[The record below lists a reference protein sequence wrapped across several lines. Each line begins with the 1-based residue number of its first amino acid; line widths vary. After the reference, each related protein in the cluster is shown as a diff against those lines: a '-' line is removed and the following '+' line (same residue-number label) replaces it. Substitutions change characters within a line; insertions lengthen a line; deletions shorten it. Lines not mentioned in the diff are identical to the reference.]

1 MFAYELRAA
10 FYSLANARGYA
21 TTIVLTLGITLGA
34 LVAMFNLNYQL
45 LAAPFP
51 YPDADKIIVFKG
63 ERFHQ
68 GESFKDRGAP
78 YPSWVATYLQPSDKL
93 KRKALV
99 FYTDSVERRLPDSP
113 VLMTAN
119 VTPDFFN
126 LFDVPMILGR
136 RFNQEAELYAM
147 EQVAI
152 ISYNTWQRIFQLDP
166 EVLGKTL
173 NIMEMEFKII
183 GVTAP
188 DFIEPELRKPG
199 LETDLWL
206 TFDYTEFPVSER
218 NNWNTS
224 LTATYMVALP
234 EEEYSLNAIEHEIST
249 QGATLF
255 KQEAASTNT
264 PQDNIAF
271 KLFSLNDFV
280 LHTASKQSLLM
291 LAGVMLL
298 VLIASTNVINL
309 ILARAAN
316 KERTMAIQA
325 ALGAQP
331 VHIFREILSEILLL
345 MMAACALS
353 IVVACGLLQALK
365 VAADGFMPRL
375 HELHLNGQTIVFA
388 VVVALALAFLFA
400 ALVSRQINYRAL
412 NHILQSS
419 GKGTGLQISKRAR
432 SLLILSQVALT
443 GILLAVSLQ
452 VFVQSMREIHKP
464 LGYEIKDQLQ
474 ARLSVATLR
483 GKVSSDEIRTMFV
496 GLQQELSSRADVE
509 SVGLSTGSPVSYNS
523 PFSQFL
529 LTEFGGEHKILT
541 HPNFCDGS
549 YLEILKI
556 PLVAGRYFTNAEARE
571 HARVIVVNESLAR
584 TLQPDGNVL
593 GKIVYRNGDTNPQG
607 LEIIGVVKDLQI
619 PVRGESLR
627 FFQASV
633 SDSPEVL
640 IKMKPG
646 KTLSAIE
653 INQAAAKFHS
663 QLKLFNLRTTELAL
677 NVLTANQKTAAYI
690 TAVLALLAFFLAA
703 IGIYGVLSYS
713 VRLRR
718 FELGIRI
725 AIGARP
731 GSIVLRVFQDNL
743 MPVVAGLISA
753 FAVLL
758 MLWIWGQQTSYSLDS
773 SVLGWALPSALILLL
788 AAAASLLSV
797 WSLIRQ
803 PASEVLRSN

>member
-1 MFAYELRAA
+1 MFAYELRTA

-21 TTIVLTLGITLGA
+21 TTIVLTLGVTLGA

-63 ERFHQ
+63 ERFHK
-68 GESFKDRGAP
+68 GELLKDRGVP
-78 YPSWVATYLQPSDKL
+78 YPGWMATYLQPNDKL

-99 FYTDSVERRLPDSP
+99 FYTDSVERRLPDNP

-119 VTPDFFN
+119 VTSDFFN

-136 RFNQEAELYAM
+136 RFNKEAELYAM
-147 EQVAI
+147 EPVAI
-152 ISYNTWQRIFQLDP
+152 ISYYTWQRIFQLDP

-173 NIMEMEFKII
+173 NIMEVEFKII

-188 DFIEPELRKPG
+188 DFIEPELRQPG
-199 LETDLWL
+199 MQTDLWL
-206 TFDYTEFPVSER
+206 TFDYNDFPEGFR
-218 NNWNTS
+218 KNWNTNLNS
-224 LTATYMVALP
+224 TLMVVLP
-234 EEEYSLNAIEHEIST
+234 KEGVSLNSIEHEMSS
-249 QGATLF
+249 QGAALF
-255 KQEAASTNT
+255 KQEASSTDVLN
-264 PQDNIAF
+264 DSVGF
-271 KLFSLNDFV
+271 RLFSLKDII
-280 LHTASKQSLLM
+280 LGSTSKQSLLM

-331 VHIFREILSEILLL
+331 VHIFQEILSEILLL
-345 MMAACALS
+345 MLAACALS
-353 IVVACGLLQALK
+353 IIVACGLLQALK

-388 VVVALALAFLFA
+388 VVVALVLAFLFA

-412 NHILQSS
+412 NRILQSS
-419 GKGTGLQISKRAR
+419 GKGAGLQISKRAR

-474 ARLSVATLR
+474 ARLSVATLK
-483 GKVSSDEIRTMFV
+483 GKVSSDEIRAMFV
-496 GLQQELSSRADVE
+496 GLQQALSSRADVE
-509 SVGLSTGSPVSYNS
+509 SVGLSTSSPVSYSS

-607 LEIIGVVKDLQI
+607 LEIIGIVKDLQI

-646 KTLSAIE
+646 KTLSTIE

-663 QLKLFNLRTTELAL
+663 QLKLFNLRTTEYAL
-677 NVLTANQKTAAYI
+677 SVLTENQKTAAYI

-703 IGIYGVLSYS
+703 IGIYGVLGYS

-718 FELGIRI
+718 FELGVRI

-731 GSIVLRVFQDNL
+731 RTIVWRIFQDNL
-743 MPVVAGLISA
+743 MPVIAGLIFA
-753 FAVLL
+753 LAVLL
-758 MLWIWGQQTSYSLDS
+758 MLWIWLQRTSYSLDS
-773 SVLGWALPSALILLL
+773 SVLGWALPPLLILSL
-788 AAAASLLSV
+788 AAATSLLSV
-797 WSLIRQ
+797 WNLVRQ
-803 PASEVLRSN
+803 PASEVLRRN